1 VTLPTH
7 PLYFLSL
14 STLPPPSQLPL
25 KDSLSQLDSTQLQ
38 LNWTEHTFLFYFPP
52 GMASSSR
59 ARSSSPFSYRKPS
72 SPYSSASSTTSYNN
86 RLMPRS
92 CSTSA
97 SSFFGSRSVTPSR
110 DRSDSMHYGLSNGVG
125 AYGGSLN
132 PVGFGSEEL
141 IAEPIDQPRN
151 GGDSISVTIRF
162 RPLR

>member
-1 VTLPTH
+1 
-7 PLYFLSL
+7 
-14 STLPPPSQLPL
+14 
-25 KDSLSQLDSTQLQ
+25 
-38 LNWTEHTFLFYFPP
+38 
-52 GMASSSR
+52 MASSSR